1 MMNINAVLDPNTGD
15 ILEIRQILKTPETR
29 IWRDGEFN
37 KLARLAQGR
46 KKQTKKITNTIHFN
60 SPDQKP
66 MNKKQPMLELLSDT
80 DHKKKTLIEFK
91 SILEVTK
98 STIQVK
104 PSCQILTLPQPNYPQ
119 QCYQHQNS

>member
-1 MMNINAVLDPNTGD
+1 MGHSISYHAYH
-15 ILEIRQILKTPETR
+15 KAAR
-29 IWRDGEFN
+29 IELAKAQTEFISFHHIKN
-37 KLARLAQGR
+37 LR
-46 KKQTKKITNTIHFN
+46 T
-60 SPDQKP
+60 
-66 MNKKQPMLELLSDT
+66 KKQPMLKLLSTT